1 MIEAAS
7 RSEVLK
13 VGESW
18 RMNRPSETR
27 KGKEELLAETEHRSR
42 NA

>member
-1 MIEAAS
+1 MIEAVS

-27 KGKEELLAETEHRSR
+27 KGKEELAETEHRSR
-42 NA
+42 NG